1 MHADNMTNSVTPPS
15 AFRLMRIAALFLIHT
30 CAMSGSVVTTTVTR
44 PRQISCALSGSSS
57 SNHCKI
63 QPRSGNI
70 SLGKSM
76 AMMMM
81 VMTRLVVLAV
91 NLLKSFAALDT
102 VVCGLC
108 SAHPWC

>member
-1 MHADNMTNSVTPPS
+1 
-15 AFRLMRIAALFLIHT
+15 
-30 CAMSGSVVTTTVTR
+30 
-44 PRQISCALSGSSS
+44 
-57 SNHCKI
+57 
-63 QPRSGNI
+63 
-70 SLGKSM
+70 M